1 MIDDTCGY
9 LWQWH
14 NTDINSYID
23 DAINRFKQDC
33 YVILAGN
40 SSIIGD
46 YQFLGICRLPQAHA
60 DFVNDLL
67 VKKFH
72 FVRIIAYYQIPFGAL
87 NLSMIDNYIKK
98 IIIKTLDR

>member
-1 MIDDTCGY
+1 MA
-9 LWQWH
+9 WQWQ
-14 NTDINSYID
+14 NTIIDSYVD

-46 YQFLGICRLPQAHA
+46 YQFLGICRLPQAHV

-67 VKKFH
+67 VMKFH
-72 FVRIIAYYQIPFGAL
+72 FVRIIAYYQILFGAL

>member
-9 LWQWH
+9 TWQWH
-14 NTDINSYID
+14 NTSIELYT
-23 DAINRFKQDC
+23 DAINNFKKDC

-46 YQFLGICRLPQAHA
+46 YQFLGLCRLPQAQA

-67 VKKFH
+67 AEKFH
-72 FVRIIAYYQIPFGAL
+72 FVRMIAYYQIPFGAL

>member
-1 MIDDTCGY
+1 MA
-9 LWQWH
+9 WQWQ
-14 NTDINSYID
+14 NTIMDSYID
-23 DAINRFKQDC
+23 DAINLFKQDC
-33 YVILAGN
+33 YVILADN

-72 FVRIIAYYQIPFGAL
+72 FVRMIAYYKIPFYAI

-98 IIIKTLDR
+98 IIIKTLDI